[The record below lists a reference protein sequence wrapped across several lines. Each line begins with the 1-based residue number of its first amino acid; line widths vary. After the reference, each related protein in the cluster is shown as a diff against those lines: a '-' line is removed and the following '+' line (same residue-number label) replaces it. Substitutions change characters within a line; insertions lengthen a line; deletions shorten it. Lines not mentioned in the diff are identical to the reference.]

1 MYHEACLD
9 VPSIERQFDKKFR
22 IGYFLSPHSTSKAY
36 LNAMTSKRGRD
47 GLADIG
53 VYGMGVMGQNLAL
66 NIASHGFNVSV
77 CNRAASPTRVDA
89 TVKKAE
95 EEGNLPLSGYK
106 SCDSFVMS
114 LSKPRKIIILV
125 PAGSA
130 VDQTIENLTEHM
142 EVRIV
147 VSGENLV

>member
-1 MYHEACLD
+1 
-9 VPSIERQFDKKFR
+9 
-22 IGYFLSPHSTSKAY
+22 
-36 LNAMTSKRGRD
+36 MTSKRCRD

-89 TVKKAE
+89 AVKKAE

-106 SCDSFVMS
+106 ACESFVMS

-125 PAGSA
+125 PAGNA
-130 VDQTIENLTEHM
+130 VDQTIDNLSEHM
-142 EVRIV
+142 EVRNFL
-147 VSGENLV
+147 SAEAFNLEDLHLPSEHCGVTDFRNVYSI

>member
-1 MYHEACLD
+1 
-9 VPSIERQFDKKFR
+9 
-22 IGYFLSPHSTSKAY
+22 
-36 LNAMTSKRGRD
+36 MTTNRGRD

-77 CNRAASPTRVDA
+77 CNRPASPTRVDA
-89 TVKKAE
+89 AVKKAE

-106 SCDSFVMS
+106 DYNTFVMS

-125 PAGSA
+125 PAGTA
-130 VDQTIENLTEHM
+130 VDQTIETLTGYM
-142 EVRIV
+142 EVG
-147 VSGENLV
+147 VSSTAKSLSSSKEHHSLRLVDRYD